1 MLAVN
6 LSYLWP
12 TMIIMTA
19 AGRRLL
25 PAVGL
30 VVGIVAIVLSLL
42 LWILIEISGWVLA
55 I

>member
-19 AGRRLL
+19 AGRPLL

-30 VVGIVAIVLSLL
+30 VVGVVATVLSLL
-42 LWILIEISGWVLA
+42 QWIVIEMSGWVLA